1 MEKHPIGEL
10 MNTTMQK
17 IREMVDVNEIVGTPI
32 VVQDGVTIIPVSKV
46 SFGFASGGSDF
57 QGKRADPVNPFGGGA
72 GAGVKMEPVAFIV
85 IRDGNVRLLNIGG
98 GEPSLLDKIV
108 DMAPD
113 FVNKVADTVQKKKA
127 ESAAPAEPAAE
138 SVTE

>member
-1 MEKHPIGEL
+1 M
-10 MNTTMQK
+10 
-17 IREMVDVNEIVGTPI
+17 
-32 VVQDGVTIIPVSKV
+32 
-46 SFGFASGGSDF
+46 
-57 QGKRADPVNPFGGGA
+57 NPFGGGA

-113 FVNKVADTVQKKKA
+113 FVNKVADAVQKKKA